1 MIFFEIL
8 LPSRV
13 SLEICQKQQKLSKIQ
28 WLHEITIYLIY
39 PRSCLRR
46 PMLPWPRRSF
56 QRTSATIL
64 ESRATSTFIV
74 RLSKPCS
81 LVLELSN
88 VGMEERIS
96 KDIYHFLYICISLH
110 ISFFS
115 IFLYLCVCFFPGQSS
130 RHSEG
135 TDNIG
140 IFTFFSLCIYPH
152 VCHSTNKNNKSHH
165 HAMPQWTAIDFSWQL
180 QMPGV
185 FCLSRFDSLLLGI
198 LAIFRSHFQES
209 ESSTTS
215 HDSWSSDV
223 FILHH

>member
-1 MIFFEIL
+1 MLDPQKLQPNKQQLLPRWYCDVPFPVAQGFHDVFLKAALLWRSRSIYQMLNSWIMIFFEIL

-96 KDIYHFLYICISLH
+96 KDIYHFLYICISLR

-115 IFLYLCVCFFPGQSS
+115 IFLYLCVCFFQRNP
-130 RHSEG
+130 
-135 TDNIG
+135 
-140 IFTFFSLCIYPH
+140 
-152 VCHSTNKNNKSHH
+152 
-165 HAMPQWTAIDFSWQL
+165 
-180 QMPGV
+180 
-185 FCLSRFDSLLLGI
+185 LGI
-198 LAIFRSHFQES
+198 VRAQI
-209 ESSTTS
+209 T
-215 HDSWSSDV
+215 
-223 FILHH
+223 

>member
-1 MIFFEIL
+1 MLDPQKLQPNKQQLLPRWYCDVPFLVAQGFHDVFLKAALLWRSRSIYQMLNSWIMIFFEIL

-81 LVLELSN
+81 LVLE
-88 VGMEERIS
+88 VVQCWDGR
-96 KDIYHFLYICISLH
+96 KDIKRYL
-110 ISFFS
+110 SFFS
-115 IFLYLCVCFFPGQSS
+115 IFVYPCAFHLFQYFC
-130 RHSEG
+130 
-135 TDNIG
+135 
-140 IFTFFSLCIYPH
+140 TFAF
-152 VCHSTNKNNKSHH
+152 V
-165 HAMPQWTAIDFSWQL
+165 FL
-180 QMPGV
+180 QGNP
-185 FCLSRFDSLLLGI
+185 LGI
-198 LAIFRSHFQES
+198 VRAQI
-209 ESSTTS
+209 T
-215 HDSWSSDV
+215 
-223 FILHH
+223 

>member
-1 MIFFEIL
+1 MLDPQKLQPNKQQLLPRWYCDVPFLVAQGFHDVFLKAALLWRSRSIYQMLNSWIMIFFEIL

-96 KDIYHFLYICISLH
+96 KDIYHFLYICISLR
-110 ISFFS
+110 ISFVS
-115 IFLYLCVCFFPGQSS
+115 IFLYLCVCFFQGNP
-130 RHSEG
+130 
-135 TDNIG
+135 
-140 IFTFFSLCIYPH
+140 
-152 VCHSTNKNNKSHH
+152 
-165 HAMPQWTAIDFSWQL
+165 
-180 QMPGV
+180 
-185 FCLSRFDSLLLGI
+185 LGI
-198 LAIFRSHFQES
+198 VRAQI
-209 ESSTTS
+209 T
-215 HDSWSSDV
+215 
-223 FILHH
+223 